1 MGWFAGVTPRITRL
15 LAEGVRTR
23 NDYEDLLEIGRV
35 AGVDP
40 RPMIE
45 MLRNSNV
52 PIDWFGGSANKLK
65 VPLQEHEILTE
76 ASDNPLTKAKKV
88 SFDELTGGFLH
99 PAVGDVTRAGVR
111 VTDVNGTKLSEPVD
125 LGGGARFG
133 QAKKNKKQG
142 SVWASKSGVISR
154 IQNNIDELAERY
166 PGVRQFMAHTSMSGT
181 SGDFSTMNADV
192 LMGLIEANGLS
203 KTAAAAIDDMMRNGV
218 AALNAKKRKG
228 PPLTWDGIR
237 DKDARGLLRK
247 APALRKLLM
256 EGISPAKM
264 QAIES
269 MPDVGAVRHAT
280 TDPDLLL
287 TPSMT
292 TGLSVWEVFP
302 GKATVRT
309 PKTPHP
315 SYDTHLQGKHLGE
328 LETVLP
334 ERVAWPKFDAEFG
347 NMRRDQREYT
357 FGRKMIPQPMDG
369 PWRDGVEAYRKRGR
383 S

>member
-1 MGWFAGVTPRITRL
+1 MALLNSRITAL
-15 LAEGVRTR
+15 LKNGIKTKGNME
-23 NDYEDLLEIGRV
+23 ELLEISRN

-40 RPMIE
+40 RGITN
-45 MLRNSNV
+45 MLRSHGA
-52 PIDWFGGSANKLK
+52 PIDWFGGSTNKLK
-65 VPLQEHEILTE
+65 VPLHEHEILVE
-76 ASDNPLTKAKKV
+76 ASDNPLTEAKKV
-88 SFDELTGGFLH
+88 SFDELTGGFWH

-125 LGGGARFG
+125 LGGGGRFG
-133 QAKKNKKQG
+133 QAEKNIEQD
-142 SVWASKSGVISR
+142 SVWASKLGVITR
-154 IQNNIDELAERY
+154 IQNNINELAEKY
-166 PGVRQFMAHTSMSGT
+166 PGVRQFMPHVSMSGT

-203 KTAAAAIDDMMRNGV
+203 KAAAAAIDDMMQGGV

-228 PPLTWDGIR
+228 PPLKWDSIR
-237 DKDARGLLRK
+237 DKGARGLLRK

-256 EGISPAKM
+256 EGLSPAKM
-264 QAIES
+264 QAIET
-269 MPDVGAVRHAT
+269 MPDIGAVRHAT

-328 LETVLP
+328 LETLLP
-334 ERVAWPKFDAEFG
+334 ERVAWPKFDEEFG
-347 NMRRDQREYT
+347 GMRRDQREYT
-357 FGRKMIPQPMDG
+357 FGRKMMPQPLDG
-369 PWRDGVEAYRKRGR
+369 PWREGVEAHLKKGR